1 MAIKKLDYGLKKT
14 RLKIVACLIFREEVC
29 SVSTASLTQS
39 QKPFDLSMNNEYKS
53 NSIDFKCQANLC

>member
-1 MAIKKLDYGLKKT
+1 MAIKMLNYVTEKTGLKNVV
-14 RLKIVACLIFREEVC
+14 RLIFRDEAY

-39 QKPFDLSMNNEYKS
+39 QKPFDLSVNNEYKS